1 MFYSYLHLQ
10 CLAEYTAY
18 NRCSINIFWVND
30 YIIHLSPYAGCVLF
44 FFIDLISILQHWALL
59 LASKANQ
66 LVQGSLC
73 PVAYLWLWSTEDT
86 RGDLSCL
93 QDLSCPQEE
102 EWCLGISFPCSL
114 PDELPPKFTVPIRWP
129 SPFLCVP
136 VTPLFQCPFKP
147 WNKENSKL
155 LPAPG
160 DFSVPYWIPKS
171 CPWIW
176 KYSLYLTLLNSP
188 NDCVTHFLLGLW
200 LIQSYD
206 S

>member
-1 MFYSYLHLQ
+1 MIILCIWAHM
-10 CLAEYTAY
+10 LAVF
-18 NRCSINIFWVND
+18 C
-30 YIIHLSPYAGCVLF
+30 F

-188 NDCVTHFLLGLW
+188 NETNLKSPKTLNIGVPQTTSNFPNSSK
-200 LIQSYD
+200 INN
-206 S
+206 